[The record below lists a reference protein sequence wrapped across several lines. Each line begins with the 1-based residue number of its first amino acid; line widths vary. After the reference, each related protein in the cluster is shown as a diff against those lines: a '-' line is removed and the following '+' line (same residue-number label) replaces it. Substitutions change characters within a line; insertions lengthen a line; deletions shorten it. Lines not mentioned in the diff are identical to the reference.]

1 MKEVSIVQF
10 LTKQFPTEEAAVA
23 YFVEKR
29 WGAAVSCPHCG
40 SDHVYKV
47 SSAQPYKCGK
57 CRVKFTCKTGSIMEG
72 SHVPVRTWLL
82 AMFLMGTSR
91 KGISSLELGKTL
103 GVTQKTA
110 WYMAHRIREACT
122 EGMKLRGI
130 VEVDEVYIGG
140 KEKNKHA
147 NKRFKNGR
155 GVANKIPVVGMRSRT
170 GKVVARVVATTGK
183 KTLERVITENVA
195 AKSAVFTD
203 EHKSYKGLKK
213 LGYKHHTVNHS
224 KGEYVDGITH
234 TNSMESFWALFRRG
248 LTGTFHSVSK
258 KHLQRY
264 VDEFGFRASRA
275 HSFSFLDAVL
285 LKAEANALP
294 YRKLTSGKPV
304 AVRVSKVL
312 SPMQPM
318 RYTVATR

>member
-1 MKEVSIVQF
+1 MKKAKEVSIVEF
-10 LTKQFPTEEAAVA
+10 LTKRFPTEEAAVA
-23 YFVEKR
+23 YFEQKR
-29 WGAAVSCPHCG
+29 WGNAVECPHCG

-47 SSAQPYKCGK
+47 SSAQPYKCAK
-57 CRVKFTCKTGSIMEG
+57 CKVKFTCKTGTIMEG

-82 AMFLMGTSR
+82 AMFLMGAGR
-91 KGISSLELGKTL
+91 KGISSLEMGKQL

-122 EGMKLRGI
+122 EAAKLRGI

-147 NKRFKNGR
+147 SKRFKKGR

-170 GKVVARVVATTGK
+170 GKIVARVVRTTGK
-183 KTLERVITENVA
+183 KTLENVISENVA
-195 AKSAVFTD
+195 QGSAVFTD

-224 KGEYVDGITH
+224 KGEYVDGNTH

-248 LTGTFHSVSK
+248 LNGTFHSVSK

-264 VDEFGFRASRA
+264 VDEFGFRASRT

-285 LKAEANALP
+285 MKAEGNALP
-294 YRKLTSGKPV
+294 YNKLTGGKPV
-304 AVRVSKVL
+304 AMRVSKVL
-312 SPMQPM
+312 SPMFVP
-318 RYTVATR
+318 VKV